1 MIDDTRLIPLENFDE
16 ASIYGDA
23 PLPEEPPGF
32 FYPPGELPRP
42 VSPIIFRNAATFA
55 AEYVPLRYTIE
66 PIIRSASIYT
76 ETARTGAGKTAF
88 NVVSALA
95 VATGRKDIL
104 NLEVAQGRVA
114 YLACENPDDIRMRF
128 KIAAYL
134 LNIDLDEIGDRLLIL
149 DFRAKPEA
157 VHAELK
163 RLAEQEPFALVIV
176 DTLAAFFDGDNIN
189 DAVQGGQFMRRLRP
203 LTQIKGLPSVLV
215 AAHPVKNASEDA
227 LVPYG
232 SGAILN
238 EIDGNLTLWKNPQ
251 TGLVSL
257 HWQGKLRGLEFEP
270 VPFRFEIMGCPD
282 ILDAKGREVQ
292 LPTLRPSSAEVS
304 EDRQQAELNTDRAL
318 LLAMI
323 AEPAATQQQ
332 WAQTIG
338 RAKSSLNGRL
348 QRLVAEAN
356 QGGAMVESTLHAVDA
371 TVPVK
376 LVHASRGKITR
387 AEPISALYEQARVH
401 HVGGFPELEDEMCS
415 FEPGSAK
422 SPDRMDALVWALT
435 ELMVSSGWQSPM
447 ISFHPPTAGPSRS
460 AVMAANF
467 GSLHGAGET
476 APPGGWPIGSPQA
489 LASTSIHWTP
499 NRGNGK

>member
-1 MIDDTRLIPLENFDE
+1 MSKVAPITGERVVAFDPP
-16 ASIYGDA
+16 A
-23 PLPEEPPGF
+23 PVAF
-32 FYPPGELPRP
+32 KT
-42 VSPIIFRNAATFA
+42 AAKFCG
-55 AEYVPLRYTIE
+55 EYVPLSYTVE
-66 PIIRSASIYT
+66 PIIRSASLYT
-76 ETARTGAGKTAF
+76 LTAKTGAGKTAF
-88 NVVSALA
+88 NVVAALA
-95 VATGRKDIL
+95 VATGRQDIL
-104 NLEVAQGRVA
+104 NREVVTGRVA

-163 RLAEQEPFALVIV
+163 RLCEQEPLALIIV

-270 VPFRFEIMGCPD
+270 VPFRFEVMGCPD
-282 ILDAKGREVQ
+282 ILDAKGREVD
-292 LPTLRPSSAEVS
+292 LPTLRPSSAEAA
-304 EDRQQAELNTDRAL
+304 EDRQQAEVNTDRAL

-323 AEPAATQQQ
+323 SKPGASQHDYAHAV
-332 WAQTIG
+332 G
-338 RAKSSLNGRL
+338 CSKSSINRKL
-348 QRLVAEAN
+348 QRLAKA
-356 QGGAMVESTLHAVDA
+356 
-371 TVPVK
+371 K
-376 LVHASRGKITR
+376 LV
-387 AEPISALYEQARVH
+387 EQ
-401 HVGGFPELEDEMCS
+401 FLD
-415 FEPGSAK
+415 K
-422 SPDRMDALVWALT
+422 WAVT
-435 ELMVSSGWQSPM
+435 EKGRKCV
-447 ISFHPPTAGPSRS
+447 A
-460 AVMAANF
+460 
-467 GSLHGAGET
+467 
-476 APPGGWPIGSPQA
+476 
-489 LASTSIHWTP
+489 
-499 NRGNGK
+499 